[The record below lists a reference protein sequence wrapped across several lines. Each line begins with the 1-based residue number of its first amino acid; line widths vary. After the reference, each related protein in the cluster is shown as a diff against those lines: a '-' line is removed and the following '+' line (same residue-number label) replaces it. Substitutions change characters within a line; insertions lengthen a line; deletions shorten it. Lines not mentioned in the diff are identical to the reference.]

1 MLSSERCL
9 VQHWSSEITNAAK
22 NYCGVV
28 LTCVGV
34 TQTETTFQVSCQ
46 LKMSN
51 VLQIIASG

>member
-1 MLSSERCL
+1 MN
-9 VQHWSSEITNAAK
+9 VAK
-22 NYCGVV
+22 NDCGVM

-34 TQTETTFQVSCQ
+34 TETETTSQVSCQ